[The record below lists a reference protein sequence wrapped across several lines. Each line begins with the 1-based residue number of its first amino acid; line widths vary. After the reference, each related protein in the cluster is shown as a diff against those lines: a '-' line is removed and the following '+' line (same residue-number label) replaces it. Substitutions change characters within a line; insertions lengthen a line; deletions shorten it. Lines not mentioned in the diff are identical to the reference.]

1 MSKFIAYLRVSTEKQ
16 EIDNQ
21 KLSIMDYA
29 HKENIKISEFIEVSA
44 SSKLSDNKR
53 MIDVLISKLVKGGT
67 LVVSELSRL
76 GRSLGQIIQLID
88 ILVKNKINFMALKEN
103 INLTGK
109 QDMQNKVMI
118 TMFGLFA
125 EIERDL
131 ISQRTTAAL
140 KVAKEKGVL
149 LGRPKGSLSV
159 SKLDGKEEEIKI
171 LLDKQVSKTSIARIF
186 GISRTGLFSF
196 IESRKIV

>member
-1 MSKFIAYLRVSTEKQ
+1 
-16 EIDNQ
+16 
-21 KLSIMDYA
+21 MDYA
-29 HKENIKISEFIEVSA
+29 HKENIKIAEFIEVSA

-53 MIDVLISKLVKGGT
+53 MIDVLISKLVKGDT
-67 LVVSELSRL
+67 LIVSELSRL

-88 ILVKNKINFMALKEN
+88 ILVKNKINFIALKEN

-159 SKLDGKEEEIKI
+159 SKLDGKEEEIKM
-171 LLDKQVSKTSIARIF
+171 LLDKQVSRTSIARIF

-196 IESRKIV
+196 IESRKIA